1 MSYTGFVLI
10 TLIAVAAPV
19 IRELLPQLLV
29 PAVVLEIVACIV
41 LGPHGLDV
49 LSFDSAIKVF
59 SDIGLAALLF
69 LAGREIDLHR
79 LRGTRLRRA
88 LVSFA
93 FAFVLATALGVGLH
107 AAGLVKTP
115 MLIAVALVATS
126 LSIIIVPLKDARE
139 TGTDF
144 GQSVI
149 AAASVAEFG
158 AIVLLSFMFAG
169 NQEGFGSDALH
180 LGLFALVA
188 VFIGLVSLRPRA
200 LTPLSEAITRLED
213 TTAQI
218 RVRAEFAYVAAAV
231 ALASVLGLEA
241 VLAAFTVGVL
251 RGLVSPEGD
260 QSSNKLDV
268 VSFGIFVPFFF
279 VSSGMA
285 FDVGALVHSG
295 DALLLLPIFVAGL
308 LLSHLIPALILGRGG
323 PGRLNLASGLL
334 QGTSLTFLV
343 VVTQLGLRLDIMR
356 PGTAAALVAAGL
368 VSVMAFPAIALALMR
383 SEEPGLAESPAG

>member
-1 MSYTGFVLI
+1 MSFTGFVLI

-29 PAVVLEIVACIV
+29 PAVVLEILAGIV
-41 LGPHGLDV
+41 LGPHGLHV
-49 LSFDSAIKVF
+49 LSFDPAIKVF

-69 LAGREIDLHR
+69 LAGREIDLER
-79 LRGTRLRRA
+79 LRGERLARA
-88 LVSFA
+88 LASFA
-93 FAFVLATALGVGLH
+93 FAFTLAVALGLGLH

-115 MLIAVALVATS
+115 MLVAVALVATS
-126 LSIIIVPLKDARE
+126 LSIIIVPLKDAGE

-158 AIVLLSFMFAG
+158 AIVLMSFLFAG

-188 VFIGLVSLRPRA
+188 VFIGLASMRHRA
-200 LTPLSEAITRLED
+200 LTSISEAVARLED

-251 RGLVSPEGD
+251 RGLVAPED
-260 QSSNKLDV
+260 DPSADKLDV
-268 VSFGIFVPFFF
+268 VSFGIFIPFFF

-285 FDVGALVHSG
+285 FDLGSLVHSG

-308 LLSHLIPALILGRGG
+308 LLTHLIPALITGRRE
-323 PGRLNLASGLL
+323 PHRRNVASGLL
-334 QGTSLTFLV
+334 LGTSLTFLV
-343 VVTQLGLRLDIMR
+343 VVTQLGLRLEIMR

-368 VSVMAFPAIALALMR
+368 VSVMLFPVTALALMR
-383 SEEPGLAESPAG
+383 RREAGLARSPAG